1 MVNTNTFEQIIS
13 YNQNVPTCQLSSSIR
28 LKWASL
34 FLFNFICRINQ
45 TQNIEESLDKSAKYT
60 DNGNFSKNLH
70 GRILSEFKI
79 KNTTEFKTTF
89 PLPEVNAEN
98 LSKKQFSK
106 WRKKV
111 NMPIVLRGFIK
122 NSIACQTWSIDW
134 LNENFGNKMVQCIPP
149 EISSLLGEDVKL
161 KKISLK
167 EFCTKDEYHNYYIN
181 NHHTIFEIDDFYKSC
196 DGEKIEDLR
205 GTRHLIDQWFISRST
220 QTGSSLHCANGD
232 NIFLNI
238 KGRKE
243 WHFIHPS
250 YTPLLSPIL
259 SKYGMYAVAGVEK
272 SLLNK
277 WVSIIETFPY
287 FKFIPVYKVV
297 LEEGDVLFNPPWWWH
312 SVRNLDGFTLG
323 CATRY
328 LAPGKASNIA
338 VFHIGQIV
346 EAIRHPVKSIYPQ
359 TLYMLL
365 FKRVNK
371 RLLNSIFSKK

>member
-1 MVNTNTFEQIIS
+1 MKNACMFEKIIG
-13 YNQNVPTCQLSSSIR
+13 YNPSIPTCHLSPSIR
-28 LKWASL
+28 IKWALL
-34 FLFNFICRINQ
+34 FLYNFIFRINQ
-45 TQNIEESLDKSAKYT
+45 THNVEEIATKAKNYTNDSNSSKKLQNK
-60 DNGNFSKNLH
+60 
-70 GRILSEFKI
+70 ILNEFRI
-79 KNTTEFKTTF
+79 KNTSVVENTL
-89 PLPEVNAEN
+89 PLPEVNSEI
-98 LSKKQFSK
+98 LSKKQFAE
-106 WRKKV
+106 WRTKI
-111 NMPIVLRGFIK
+111 NMPIVFRGLIK
-122 NSIACQTWSIDW
+122 NSFACQNWSIEW
-134 LNENFGNKMVQCIPP
+134 LIENFGDEVVHCIPP
-149 EISSLLGEDVKL
+149 EISSLLGEEVKL
-161 KKISLK
+161 EKISLK
-167 EFCTKDEYHNYYIN
+167 DFCAKKEYHNYYIN
-181 NHHTIFEIDDFYKSC
+181 NHHSIFENKDFYESC
-196 DGEKIEDLR
+196 NGKKIEDLR
-205 GTRHLIDQWFISRST
+205 GARHLIDQWFISRSN

-277 WVSIIETFPY
+277 WDSIREIFPY

-297 LEEGDVLFNPPWWWH
+297 LQEGDVLFNPPWWWH

-346 EAIRHPVKSIYPQ
+346 EAIRHPIKSIYPQ

-371 RLLNSIFSKK
+371 KLLNSIFSKK